1 MERLQNKMEP
11 SSPPAKKQYITNQ
24 QQIDVMTY
32 IQDIIIKKD
41 PGITEAI
48 FKMDNKCYRIKW
60 ALNEDE
66 HFTDFQTENLDDNC
80 NDAISIRS

>member
-1 MERLQNKMEP
+1 
-11 SSPPAKKQYITNQ
+11 
-24 QQIDVMTY
+24 MTY
-32 IQDIIIKKD
+32 IQDIIKNPK
-41 PGITEAI
+41 ITEAI

-60 ALNEDE
+60 ALNKDE